1 MKITSI
7 PTPIKDFM
15 SSPKTA
21 DFVENTINAVVIET
35 ALKMIGRPAF
45 IMVDKEADSKSKKYS
60 SVKEFLYQAS
70 CFGLYLSI
78 VPTVKKYTYKGFSA
92 ILSKNSENKRKL
104 DLFNADL
111 NEIHLAE
118 KIKDKVKAKDLT
130 RALEDKIKNVS
141 DYHLGKGTKELGAIV
156 GSVLTLAILAPQISH
171 YIVHPI
177 MKILG
182 FEDKNHGKN
191 H

>member
-1 MKITSI
+1 MKIQPI
-7 PTPIKDFM
+7 PTFIKRFM
-15 SSPKTA
+15 SSAKTA
-21 DFVENTINAVVIET
+21 EFVENTINAVVIET
-35 ALKMIGRPAF
+35 ALKMAGRPTF
-45 IMVDKEADSKSKKYS
+45 IFFDKEADSKSKKYA

-92 ILSKNSENKRKL
+92 ILSKNPENKRKL

-111 NEIHLAE
+111 SEIHLAE
-118 KIKDKVKAKDLT
+118 KIKDKIKAKNLT
-130 RALEDKIKNVS
+130 LALEDKIKNVS
-141 DYHLGKGTKELGAIV
+141 DYRLGKGTKELGAIV

-171 YIVHPI
+171 YVIHPM
-177 MKILG
+177 MKLLG
-182 FEDKNHGKN
+182 FDDKNQGKK